1 MLNLR
6 ICLKYCNFKIRLFR
20 NSSQSFT
27 SSKVIKYIFFFVFSV
42 TSKVVSIGGDF
53 LEGRAIP
60 LWILLLAVLA
70 GLVFLALVSLILWH
84 CGFFRR
90 YEYHFK
96 VSWILSYHLQWKFK
110 LLAGKF
116 DSGVMAKHCLGIVNK
131 LLKTKRLLTLP
142 SNVFQY
148 YLK

>member
-70 GLVFLALVSLILWH
+70 GLVFLALVSIILWH

-90 YEYHFK
+90 NRHDQQQMHNGSVIQANQVYLNEAANVHEK
-96 VSWILSYHLQWKFK
+96 EP
-110 LLAGKF
+110 LA
-116 DSGVMAKHCLGIVNK
+116 A
-131 LLKTKRLLTLP
+131 
-142 SNVFQY
+142 SNSRAATITRY
-148 YLK
+148 

>member
-90 YEYHFK
+90 NRHDQQPMHNGSVIQANQVYLNEAANVHEK
-96 VSWILSYHLQWKFK
+96 EP
-110 LLAGKF
+110 LA
-116 DSGVMAKHCLGIVNK
+116 A
-131 LLKTKRLLTLP
+131 
-142 SNVFQY
+142 SNSRAATITRY
-148 YLK
+148 

>member
-1 MLNLR
+1 MVLQNR
-6 ICLKYCNFKIRLFR
+6 ANVICARTLIYSI
-20 NSSQSFT
+20 S
-27 SSKVIKYIFFFVFSV
+27 IVFSV
-42 TSKVVSIGGDF
+42 TSKVISIGGDF

-96 VSWILSYHLQWKFK
+96 VSWILSYHLHLQWKVK
-110 LLAGKF
+110 LWARKF